1 MDDPLIV
8 QSIAIFLR
16 SIPMYM
22 CMNEPFWQVSL
33 IMDFLRKE
41 NNANIILLTCNCLR
55 ALIAKN
61 AKVKVKYY
69 FSHI

>member
-1 MDDPLIV
+1 MDDPLLV

-16 SIPMYM
+16 SIQMYM

-33 IMDFLRKE
+33 KMDFLRKE
-41 NNANIILLTCNCLR
+41 NNVSIILPTCNCLR
-55 ALIAKN
+55 ALIANN

-69 FSHI
+69 FAHI

>member
-1 MDDPLIV
+1 MDGPLLV

-16 SIPMYM
+16 SIQMYM

-33 IMDFLRKE
+33 IMDFLQK
-41 NNANIILLTCNCLR
+41 AN
-55 ALIAKN
+55 N

-69 FSHI
+69 FAHM